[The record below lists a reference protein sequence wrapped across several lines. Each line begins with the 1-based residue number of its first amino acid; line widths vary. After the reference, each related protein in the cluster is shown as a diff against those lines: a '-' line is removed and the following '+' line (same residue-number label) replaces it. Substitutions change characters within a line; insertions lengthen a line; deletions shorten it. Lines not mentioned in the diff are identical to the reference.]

1 MSHISDISAAVS
13 AADIPHSHSNGGRE
27 NTNMIYERGKLMTI
41 QNHMEKL
48 AEMLKNNSVTQYN
61 IVLKKTPSDGC
72 LSIDDVIRMS
82 RMLTGIDMV
91 PITIRGKTSCAM
103 GFINHTDA
111 EFMGYDFEPLVTFV
125 CGMLRDDLPMD
136 GREYAVSHRYGESSI
151 YFIKQGE

>member
-1 MSHISDISAAVS
+1 
-13 AADIPHSHSNGGRE
+13 
-27 NTNMIYERGKLMTI
+27 MTM

-48 AEMLKNNSVTQYN
+48 AEILKDNPVTQYN

-91 PITIRGKTSCAM
+91 PITIKGKTSCAM

-111 EFMGYDFEPLVTFV
+111 EFMG
-125 CGMLRDDLPMD
+125 
-136 GREYAVSHRYGESSI
+136 
-151 YFIKQGE
+151 